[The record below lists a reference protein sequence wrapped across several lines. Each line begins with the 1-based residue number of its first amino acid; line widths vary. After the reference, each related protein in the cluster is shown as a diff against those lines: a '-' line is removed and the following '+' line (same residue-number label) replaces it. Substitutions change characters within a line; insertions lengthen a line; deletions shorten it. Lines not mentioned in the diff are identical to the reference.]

1 MALEAPRGRT
11 CPRVIAIDGVRYP
24 SDREWNATS
33 LNLEYIVRKA
43 VRGEWRP
50 AAAGPPS
57 GPGFLVFRG
66 KTGVEI
72 RAEKKTQKKGKNENA
87 NWIH

>member
-1 MALEAPRGRT
+1 MAPEAPRGRT
-11 CPRVIAIDGVRYP
+11 CPKVIAIDGVRYP

-50 AAAGPPS
+50 AAAGTAIRS
-57 GPGFLVFRG
+57 GILGFQG
-66 KTGVEI
+66 G
-72 RAEKKTQKKGKNENA
+72 NS
-87 NWIH
+87 W